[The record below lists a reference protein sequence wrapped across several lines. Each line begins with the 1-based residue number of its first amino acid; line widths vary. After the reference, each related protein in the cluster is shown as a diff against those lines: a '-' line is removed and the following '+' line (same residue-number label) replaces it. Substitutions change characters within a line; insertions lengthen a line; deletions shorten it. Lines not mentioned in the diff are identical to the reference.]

1 MTELWHFLVFAL
13 ELFVL
18 FAFLIVLFQIVGDL
32 FSDHSLGGF
41 AKAIWVIVLV
51 IFPIIGS
58 IIYLIARG
66 KGMTKRRLAQ
76 VEAAQAQTETYI
88 RTAARKGSATELAAA
103 KHLLDSGTIS
113 QAEFDKIKA
122 EVVGA

>member
-32 FSDHSLGGF
+32 FSDHTLGGF

-76 VEAAQAQTETYI
+76 VEAAQAQTENYI

-103 KHLLDSGTIS
+103 KQLLDSGTIS

>member
-1 MTELWHFLVFAL
+1 MTAGLARRRVAQPHHAWF
-13 ELFVL
+13 
-18 FAFLIVLFQIVGDL
+18 
-32 FSDHSLGGF
+32 DHGSGIDAEQAAA
-41 AKAIWVIVLV
+41 AKLVLV

-103 KHLLDSGTIS
+103 KQLLDSGTIS